1 MRIIGVI
8 RVQSFCTLMSTPI
21 RIELPTGLAVGSVNA
36 YLFTE
41 PEPVLIDAGVKSD
54 ACWDALTAGLAEHG
68 LAPRDVS
75 RIVITHPHVDHF
87 GLAAR
92 LAEESDATVWIC
104 DLGVPWLVAD
114 GDRWAQRLSYYRDDF
129 LAHAGIPPE
138 TAESVIS
145 GMRALEALADPV
157 PPGYIVPF
165 RPDGV
170 LQLGG
175 LAWDV
180 LHTPGHASMMTCF
193 YQPDTRQL
201 ISADMLLAITP
212 TPVIEQPPPG
222 ATRRVPALPQYMT
235 SLARVE
241 ALAVDDVY
249 PGHGRP
255 FGDRPEGDRPMS
267 DRPMADHRAVIA
279 RQRGRILARRD
290 ECLALV
296 REGIDTIPALVE
308 RMYAHQP
315 RGVRLA
321 GLWMLVGYLDLLVQD
336 GRIAEETRDGVWRY
350 AAV

>member
-1 MRIIGVI
+1 M
-8 RVQSFCTLMSTPI
+8 TTPI

-54 ACWDALTAGLAEHG
+54 ACWDALTAGLAEQG
-68 LAPRDVS
+68 LVPRDLS

-92 LAEESDATVWIC
+92 LAEESDAAVWIC
-104 DLGVPWLVAD
+104 ELGVPWLVAD

-138 TAESVIS
+138 TAESVIG

-157 PPGYIVPF
+157 PPGCIVPF

-193 YQPDTRQL
+193 YQPGTRQL

-255 FGDRPEGDRPMS
+255 MT
-267 DRPMADHRAVIA
+267 DHRAVIA

-321 GLWMLVGYLDLLVQD
+321 GLWMLVGYLDLLAQD
-336 GRIAEETRDGVWRY
+336 GLIVEETRDGVWRY
-350 AAV
+350 MAV